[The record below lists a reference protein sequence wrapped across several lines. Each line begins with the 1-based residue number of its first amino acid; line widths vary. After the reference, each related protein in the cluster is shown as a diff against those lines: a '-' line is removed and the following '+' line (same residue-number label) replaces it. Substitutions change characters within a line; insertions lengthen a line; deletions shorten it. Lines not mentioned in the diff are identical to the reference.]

1 MTAIV
6 EDLRRR
12 ESQSSYQQM
21 VRVNENESSLSSFLI
36 NTRTQENDS
45 CEITVKLYPKNEP
58 LQGQEVCIVAC
69 GCDCMRCNLA
79 AV

>member
-21 VRVNENESSLSSFLI
+21 VNENESSLSSFLI

-69 GCDCMRCNLA
+69 GCDCMGCNLA